1 MSESTTTSL
10 LGHLAVAGSNKV
22 MKRLKNIKVVLIAG
36 VIFDLLISLLK
47 IATFIIAQ
55 GEP

>member
-1 MSESTTTSL
+1 MRSPPTSL
-10 LGHLAVAGSNKV
+10 LDYLAITGSNKV
-22 MKRLKNIKVVLIAG
+22 MKRLKSIKVVLLAG
-36 VIFDLLISLLK
+36 VIFDLLISFLK